1 MDLSVHLA
9 DAAQPDQFG
18 KVSALGLGWSQIATP
33 MPPHALVVF
42 VEFDPSEV
50 EQVQPF
56 SVDLVDED
64 ARPVVINGAPAFHG
78 EGGIQMALTA
88 ATVPGAPITQAFAF
102 PVPPG
107 IALPG
112 GRRWQYRVVCGT
124 AFGSVAFATRPA
136 A

>member
-1 MDLSVHLA
+1 MNLSVHLA

-42 VEFDPSEV
+42 VEFDPSDV
-50 EQVQPF
+50 EQTHPF

-64 ARPVVINGAPAFHG
+64 GQTVMVGGEQAFHG
-78 EGGIQMALTA
+78 EGGIQMAMSMA
-88 ATVPGAPITQAFAF
+88 SAPGAPVVQAMAF

-107 IALPG
+107 IALPP
-112 GRRWQYRVVCGT
+112 GRRWAYRVRCGD
-124 AFGSVAFATRPA
+124 AFGSATFATRA